1 MRWLAVLA
9 GAATLAGCA
18 SFHSLSNDV
27 SSYSRWP
34 TGRPP
39 RSYAF
44 ERLPS
49 QQTHLPQTQQ
59 LEDAARPALEAAGFV
74 AAGEAATAD
83 VVVQLGARIAAQ
95 RSPFDDPFW
104 YGPYG
109 IWHRPFGPRRF
120 GPAGWGYGW
129 GYGPGW
135 GLYGYGGAGYGFTD
149 YEREVGVLIRDKRS
163 GEALYEA
170 RAVSEGSS
178 ADGNIL
184 PAMFSAALRDFP
196 GGSSTNPHR
205 IVVDTRPFEAARR

>member
-1 MRWLAVLA
+1 MMRWLALA
-9 GAATLAGCA
+9 GGATVLAGCA
-18 SFHSLSNDV
+18 SFNSLSNDV

-34 TGRPP
+34 AGRAP

-49 QQTHLPQTQQ
+49 QQTRLKETQQ

-74 AAGEAATAD
+74 AAVDAGTAE
-83 VVVQLGARIAAQ
+83 VTVQLGARIAAE

-109 IWHRPFGPRRF
+109 IWHRPFGPRY
-120 GPAGWGYGW
+120 GYGGWGYGW

-135 GLYGYGGAGYGFTD
+135 GFYGYGGFAT

-178 ADGNIL
+178 ANNDVL

-196 GGSSTNPHR
+196 GGSGINPHKV
-205 IVVDTRPFEAARR
+205 VVDTRRPETARR

>member
-1 MRWLAVLA
+1 MTKWLVVLA
-9 GAATLAGCA
+9 GAAVLAGCA
-18 SFHSLSNDV
+18 SFNAISNDV

-34 TGRPP
+34 AGRAP

-49 QQTHLPQTQQ
+49 QQTRLQETQQ

-74 AAGEAATAD
+74 ATSEGSTAD
-83 VVVQLGARIAAQ
+83 VTVQLGARITAAE

-109 IWHRPFGPRRF
+109 LWHRPFGPRRL
-120 GPAGWGYGW
+120 GYGGWGYGL

-135 GLYGYGGAGYGFTD
+135 GLYGYGGAGYGFAT

-163 GEALYEA
+163 GEALYEV

-178 ADGNIL
+178 ADSNVL

-196 GGSSTNPHR
+196 QGSSANPHR
-205 IVVDTRPFEAARR
+205 VVVDTRRP